1 MGLKLSEGIIWTTQ
15 DQFISK
21 NQKIL
26 TLIFI
31 EKSKNS

>member
-21 NQKIL
+21 NQKN
-26 TLIFI
+26 FDFDFH
-31 EKSKNS
+31 